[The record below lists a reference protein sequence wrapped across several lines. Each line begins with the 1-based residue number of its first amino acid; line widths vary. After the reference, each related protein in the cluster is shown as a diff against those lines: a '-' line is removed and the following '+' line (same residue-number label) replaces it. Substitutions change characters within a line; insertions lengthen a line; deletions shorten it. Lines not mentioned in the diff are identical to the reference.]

1 MLSTTM
7 PRRKKQRQF
16 RVTVSFSPDEK
27 ASEEAFARA
36 VKIVL
41 ESGEKLKN
49 QKTTSRTTY
58 GTP

>member
-1 MLSTTM
+1 M

-36 VKIVL
+36 VRIVL
-41 ESGEKLKN
+41 ESGEKSKN
-49 QKTTSRTTY
+49 QKATSQQFL
-58 GTP
+58 